1 MCITALIN
9 HVFKFILCVSYSAS
23 CSARAT
29 SYGKSHDGFYAIW
42 GESVILPENPFDKLQ
57 RVFSNVNIFIR
68 FTFFEV
74 QRLMKPT
81 NPPNKNIFI
90 GDGGLVVEF
99 HRVFKCLGVCAERG
113 RKMGVIFDGLTIWGK
128 GGRENVSRSDIHL

>member
-42 GESVILPENPFDKLQ
+42 GESVILPENPFNKLQ